1 MFTRDKPAEAPAV
14 PPVKEVDVPARPQE
28 QANSSPIHTRPA
40 EQGSPARARPATEP
54 SRISSAL
61 KITGQLE
68 SDEDIQVDGHVD
80 GDIRARKVTIG
91 AGATVKG
98 TVFGEDVELSG
109 TVTGKIEAASV
120 VLSKTARMSGDVV
133 HKALQIEKGAYIDGH
148 CRPQGQGETAGLSGT
163 VLSQDRKKQN
173 LQ

>member
-1 MFTRDKPAEAPAV
+1 MFTRDKPADASAV
-14 PPVKEVDVPARPQE
+14 PPVKEVEHSARPQE
-28 QANSSPIHTRPA
+28 QASSTPLHARPQ
-40 EQGSPARARPATEP
+40 EQTSAARMTRPATEP

-61 KITGQLE
+61 KVTGQLE
-68 SDEDIQVDGHVD
+68 SEEDIQVDGHVE

-98 TVFGEDVELSG
+98 TVYGEDVELSG
-109 TVTGKIEAASV
+109 TVTGKIEATSV

-148 CRPQGQGETAGLSGT
+148 CRPQGQGETA
-163 VLSQDRKKQN
+163 VLSQDRKRPDKQN

>member
-1 MFTRDKPAEAPAV
+1 MTMFTRDKPAEAPATV
-14 PPVKEVDVPARPQE
+14 PPVKEVEVAARPQE
-28 QANSSPIHTRPA
+28 QASSAPIHARTPEPA
-40 EQGSPARARPATEP
+40 TPARARPASEP

-68 SDEDIQVDGHVD
+68 SDEDVQIDGHVE

-98 TVFGEDVELSG
+98 TVYGEDVELSG
-109 TVTGKIEAASV
+109 TVTGKIEATSV

-148 CRPQGQGETAGLSGT
+148 CRPQGQGEAV
-163 VLSQDRKKQN
+163 VLQQDRKKQSM
-173 LQ
+173 Q

>member
-1 MFTRDKPAEAPAV
+1 M
-14 PPVKEVDVPARPQE
+14 
-28 QANSSPIHTRPA
+28 
-40 EQGSPARARPATEP
+40 ARPAAEP

-61 KITGQLE
+61 KVTGQLE
-68 SDEDIQVDGHVD
+68 SDEDIQVDGHVE

-98 TVFGEDVELSG
+98 TIFGEDVEVSG
-109 TVTGKIEAASV
+109 TVTGKIEATSV
-120 VLSKTARMSGDVV
+120 VLSKTARMSGDVI
-133 HKALQIEKGAYIDGH
+133 HKALQIEKGAYVDGH
-148 CRPQGQGETAGLSGT
+148 CRPQGAGDTA

>member
-1 MFTRDKPAEAPAV
+1 MTMFTRDKPAEAPAV
-14 PPVKEVDVPARPQE
+14 PPVKDVEAPARPQE
-28 QANSSPIHTRPA
+28 QASSTPIHARAPEPA
-40 EQGSPARARPATEP
+40 ASTRARPASEP
-54 SRISSAL
+54 SRISSAV

-68 SDEDIQVDGHVD
+68 SDEDVQIDGHVE

-109 TVTGKIEAASV
+109 TVTGKIEATSV

-148 CRPQGQGETAGLSGT
+148 CRPQGQSDA
-163 VLSQDRKKQN
+163 VVIAQDRKKQSM
-173 LQ
+173 Q

>member
-1 MFTRDKPAEAPAV
+1 MTMFTRDKPAEAPAV

-28 QANSSPIHTRPA
+28 QASHTPIHARTPEPATPAKTRPA
-40 EQGSPARARPATEP
+40 SEP

-68 SDEDIQVDGHVD
+68 SDEDVQIDGHIE

-109 TVTGKIEAASV
+109 TVTGKIEATSV

-148 CRPQGQGETAGLSGT
+148 CRPQGQGDS
-163 VLSQDRKKQN
+163 VMIPQDRKKQSM
-173 LQ
+173 Q